1 MWKSSIGQVTS
12 QEREAVPSSPGS
24 PLTFLLPSRFHA
36 AVAHLFQR
44 CALLL
49 CLLLPI
55 PHLRHPH
62 HHHSAGALQKPELQQ
77 ELRGQERGAPA
88 VDQGAAPQLLSDL
101 PGAPSAQH
109 SSWSHRLREA
119 TPSGCCPW
127 QGRVRGAPW
136 AFPHC
141 FMLCDWTGD
150 GTRTLRFPCRNQSD
164 LECVGRSQSQR

>member
-1 MWKSSIGQVTS
+1 MTS

-36 AVAHLFQR
+36 AVAHLLQR

-49 CLLLPI
+49 RLLLPL

-101 PGAPSAQH
+101 PGASRAQH

-119 TPSGCCPW
+119 TPSGRCPLAGSG
-127 QGRVRGAPW
+127 QRSP
-136 AFPHC
+136 
-141 FMLCDWTGD
+141 
-150 GTRTLRFPCRNQSD
+150 
-164 LECVGRSQSQR
+164 VGFSSLLHAL